1 MFGVIRA
8 SEKVPNVSVRK
19 NSVRVS
25 ALRIVVTDE
34 RREHQKTCQRPS
46 IGLRS
51 HLVQDQLNVE
61 GCGSLTLWE
70 FLEGL
75 EKLSHDYLRGNHDP

>member
-1 MFGVIRA
+1 MRFPSSFILIRIQPLVFDFVIRV

-34 RREHQKTCQRPS
+34 HREHQKTCQRPS

-51 HLVQDQLNVE
+51 HLVQD
-61 GCGSLTLWE
+61 
-70 FLEGL
+70 
-75 EKLSHDYLRGNHDP
+75 